1 MENSKG
7 NKRMNSG
14 FAAVVETIQKLTQEE
29 QQELYRLLQKYL
41 AEARRDEIHKNYLDS
56 QARLQRGELK
66 FSENINEL
74 RTILGKE

>member
-1 MENSKG
+1 
-7 NKRMNSG
+7 MNSG

-41 AEARRDEIHKNYLDS
+41 TEARRDEIHKNYLDS
-56 QARLQRGELK
+56 QGRLQRGELK
-66 FSENINEL
+66 FSENISEL